1 MLKIHGQI
9 VNTPEREYG
18 AFVAKLT
25 RQMETITITERDLRT
40 LERLRVKRRSDC
52 LAAFSVNEKRE
63 VWMYATRGW
72 TKLEQREYVECPA
85 VERIAEVYLSVRPP
99 GGRVFLK
106 REGLFD
112 REFGVGSDRQFANVN
127 LPHGWV
133 GARD

>member
-1 MLKIHGQI
+1 MLKINGQI
-9 VNTPEREYG
+9 VKTPESEYG

-63 VWMYATRGW
+63 IWMYATRGW

-85 VERIAEVYLSVRPP
+85 VERIAEVYLSMRPQ
-99 GGRVFLK
+99 GGRVFLR

-112 REFGVGSDRQFANVN
+112 REFGVGFDHQFANVN
-127 LPHGWV
+127 LPHGWA